1 MSQLLII
8 STFFQMHS
16 QLISTYMLIN
26 GLASK
31 RYPLYLCPLFAM
43 IIGIFLISFFNLKM
57 YTFIVVIISGWI
69 LSFSMD
75 Y

>member
-1 MSQLLII
+1 
-8 STFFQMHS
+8 
-16 QLISTYMLIN
+16 MLIN

-69 LSFSMD
+69 LSFFYGLLTIYFSRKSARGMNENI
-75 Y
+75 